1 MLLHNLSFGLS
12 AIFYDILICLFLT
25 ITYTDSSQ
33 TTKAFRRFAYCLMAA
48 TVIDT
53 ATVATELY
61 THVVPMTGEYIIHS
75 LNILTATISANAYA
89 EYIVACAKVNIKDTL
104 LYKIN
109 LTVIVTQCFMMIQ
122 NVYTGN
128 VFKIAEDGSYSIGMM
143 YIACSLLLPC
153 YYILLATGF
162 VIVNRKGYTLL
173 QLFSIAVATI
183 MVIVIYLLQLLVL
196 QNVVLIFFAASVALL
211 ILLFTLETPDYHRLE
226 KTIGKLK
233 IAEKEALEARK
244 RAEEANEAK
253 NEFLSQ
259 MSHEIRTPI
268 NSILGFDN
276 LILENTSE
284 AKVSEYASKIKGAGE
299 ALLAFFN
306 NLLNLIAQTPGED
319 ADIGKFFDYSAL
331 LETDID
337 ETIVPIMPK
346 AQILV
351 VDDNAMNVDLILK
364 ILNKTDAQID
374 TAVDGQKALMKL
386 RRKTYDLVVMDHMMP
401 IMDGVE
407 TLSIMREERLSKDAP
422 VIMLTAGGLRGDEER
437 FKELGFDA
445 YLTKPVVAD
454 DLYALLIDI
463 MPSNLIE
470 QRASLEHLF
479 YKEKEKAKEEPVQPS
494 ASAPKSKKEL
504 LDIFP
509 WLNVS
514 DGLSF
519 CMGDEEF
526 YLSQLQM
533 FAESGKGEE
542 LTQYLEKDD
551 FEAYLISVH
560 SLKSTAKTVGA
571 DELANEALALE
582 NAIKEGKPEIV
593 RNGHP
598 ALREHFEDISKKL
611 IDGIREYNE
620 GVSDTQKASAKEIDV
635 SKNQG
640 EFAGTGLPA
649 QILLALANTVDSRD
663 INNPGRSMRV
673 ARYSSEIARRLGKS
687 ENEQQNIYY
696 MGLVHDI
703 GKLII
708 PEKILRKPD
717 RLTEEESEIVR
728 QHPIIG
734 YEILRNISEMP
745 GLATGAR
752 WHHERYDGA
761 GYPDGLAGEEIPIEA
776 RIIGIADAYDAMTSE
791 RPYASVMPPMRI
803 KQELEKNRAKQFDPA
818 LVDVLV
824 SMIDDN
830 DFSSGF
836 NKA

>member
-12 AIFYDILICLFLT
+12 AILYDILICIFLT
-25 ITYTDSSQ
+25 MTYTDSSQ

-53 ATVATELY
+53 ATVATEMY
-61 THVVPMTGEYIIHS
+61 AGMVPVAGHYIMHS
-75 LNILTATISANAYA
+75 LNILSATVAANSYA
-89 EYIVACAKVNIKDTL
+89 EYIVAAAKVDIKETL

-109 LTVIVTQCFMMIQ
+109 LAVIITQCFMMVQ

-128 VFKIAEDGSYSIGMM
+128 VFICMEDGTYITGMM
-143 YIACSLLLPC
+143 FLACSLLLPC

-162 VIVNRKGYTLL
+162 VVVNRKGYTIL
-173 QLFSIAVATI
+173 QLFSIAVATL
-183 MVIVIYLLQLLVL
+183 MVVVMYMVQMLWLR
-196 QNVVLIFFAASVALL
+196 NVMLIFFAASVALI

-226 KTIGKLK
+226 KTIGKLES
-233 IAEKEALEARK
+233 AQKEASEARK

-253 NEFLSQ
+253 NDFLSQ

-276 LILENTSE
+276 LILENTND
-284 AKVSEYASKIKGAGE
+284 ARISEYASKIKGAGE
-299 ALLAFFN
+299 TLLAFFN
-306 NLLNLIAQTPGED
+306 NLLNLIAQDPGED
-319 ADIGKFFDYSAL
+319 VDVSKFFDYSAL
-331 LETDID
+331 LDTDID

-346 AQILV
+346 AQVLV

-364 ILNKTDAQID
+364 ILNKTEAQID
-374 TAVDGQKALMKL
+374 TAVDGQKALMRL
-386 RRKTYDLVVMDHMMP
+386 RKKTYDLVVMDHMMP

-454 DLYALLIDI
+454 KLYSLLIDI

-479 YKEKEKAKEEPVQPS
+479 YMEKEKTSRIQETPASDKPVQPVV
-494 ASAPKSKKEL
+494 PSKK
-504 LDIFP
+504 DMASVFP
-509 WLNVS
+509 ELNVEN
-514 DGLSF
+514 GLNF
-519 CMGDEEF
+519 CMGDEDF
-526 YLSQLQM
+526 YISQIQM
-533 FAESGKGEE
+533 FAESNKGEE
-542 LTQYLEKDD
+542 LSEFLKNDD

-560 SLKSTAKTVGA
+560 SLKSTAKTIGA
-571 DELANEALALE
+571 DMLSEEALALE
-582 NAIKEGKPEIV
+582 DAIKEGKTEAV
-593 RNGHP
+593 REGHP
-598 ALREHFEDISKKL
+598 ALFEHFNKLSEELLDGIKEYTQEEQIDTEDIA
-611 IDGIREYNE
+611 R
-620 GVSDTQKASAKEIDV
+620 Q
-635 SKNQG
+635 QG
-640 EFAGTGLPA
+640 MGTGLPA

-673 ARYSSEIARRLGKS
+673 AKYSSELARRLGKNES
-687 ENEQQNIYY
+687 EQQNIYY

-717 RLTEEESEIVR
+717 RLTEDEAEIVR

-752 WHHERYDGA
+752 WHHERYDGT
-761 GYPDGLAGEEIPIEA
+761 GYPDGLAGEEIPVEA

-791 RPYASVMPPMRI
+791 RPYAPVMPPMRI
-803 KQELEKNRAKQFDPA
+803 KQELEKNRGKQFDPA
-818 LVDVLV
+818 LVDVLI
-824 SMIDDN
+824 SMIDE
-830 DFSSGF
+830 
-836 NKA
+836 A